1 MLTWW
6 ILFLLTTKPRCSA
19 WRTLSPDLHHPVLPN
34 TGDTGDFTENLEIV
48 ESGNPRA
55 SDMIQFQEIGQQ
67 ENLESR
73 GATEEHDDFERFSA
87 PNPSSLAT
95 AVDNGILLIT
105 PEKLLLEAQSWD
117 RENDTAG
124 DSTIGLASLEDDDS
138 EKMLSFEIEN
148 PDLVDDDENDSVDV
162 VTKFLRMIESQSMN
176 TNCSKG
182 TQAKLGE
189 GVVDRYAQE
198 RFRLEAEVTVNRA
211 NLYTRLW
218 KYSRDQVLASK
229 YLLQAEVL
237 TLTEFDEDI
246 FAAGNCY
253 DLYEYPGYELYCPF
267 AHRLPDGHI
276 LVKDLA
282 VQYFYLANGSDFF
295 LDAKRS
301 AERVIENYS
310 QITKVPTALLS
321 VVILCTLAIA
331 TVCSEFISGFM
342 LAIVGFV
349 NCSVATSPTKPE
361 HIPALAPQFRL
372 RPHIRAGRPSA
383 LRYIRS
389 SLKCRVRQATR
400 ILAPL
405 LLAAR

>member
-1 MLTWW
+1 MHPDHSVM
-6 ILFLLTTKPRCSA
+6 KV
-19 WRTLSPDLHHPVLPN
+19 LSS
-34 TGDTGDFTENLEIV
+34 T
-48 ESGNPRA
+48 
-55 SDMIQFQEIGQQ
+55 FQ
-67 ENLESR
+67 
-73 GATEEHDDFERFSA
+73 EHDDFERFSA

-105 PEKLLLEAQSWD
+105 PEKLLLEGKSWD
-117 RENDTAG
+117 RENDTAR

-138 EKMLSFEIEN
+138 EKNVPFEIEN
-148 PDLVDDDENDSVDV
+148 PDMVDDDENDSVDV

-310 QITKVPTALLS
+310 QITKGECSYTY
-321 VVILCTLAIA
+321 
-331 TVCSEFISGFM
+331 SEFVF
-342 LAIVGFV
+342 
-349 NCSVATSPTKPE
+349 
-361 HIPALAPQFRL
+361 HALIFY
-372 RPHIRAGRPSA
+372 HNGNFYSNN
-383 LRYIRS
+383 S
-389 SLKCRVRQATR
+389 
-400 ILAPL
+400 
-405 LLAAR
+405 